1 MPATKLAC
9 MIRLGYQRQK
19 PVCGKPGSALHRSC
33 EGTRCL
39 VQSSAVAFFA
49 EVEAAHRA
57 EDVETYIR
65 FFAPET
71 VWVTSRGACYRGR
84 RALGDYLRG
93 AIPGGLGDGSVSYRV
108 ESTHQLSPGVTL
120 VVLEQ
125 VYLDAQ
131 GRPRD
136 ARARHTQTYAVTLGD
151 AAPQILAGQNTVKV
165 AEAGS

>member
-1 MPATKLAC
+1 MGR
-9 MIRLGYQRQK
+9 MSERG
-19 PVCGKPGSALHRSC
+19 V
-33 EGTRCL
+33 L

-57 EDVETYIR
+57 EDVETYIG

-108 ESTHQLSPGVTL
+108 ESTHQLAPGVTL

-125 VYLDAQ
+125 VYLDVQ

-151 AAPQILAGQNTVKV
+151 AAPQILAGQNTVNV
-165 AEAGS
+165 ADAGS